1 MFAIYTAVTVRD
13 PMAKRVKALNARR
26 EELKAGIIKAQRPR
40 SAQSLVRRTDTTDK
54 VKDTLASMK
63 VLQESQ
69 VKIIQQKLAQA
80 GYPQQ
85 GTGGLR
91 HLRAHGAADRAR
103 LRSRVV
109 VLYWIDMFPDW
120 GSMKRFMAF
129 AALVIAGY
137 KGPEMFLK
145 NKAKKRTDA
154 IRKGLPDA
162 LDLLVICAE
171 AGLTVDAAFNR
182 VAKELGRAYPE
193 LGDEFA
199 LTAIELSFLTE
210 RRQAFENFAYRV
222 DLDAVKGVVTTM
234 IQTERYGTPLAS
246 ALRVLSAEFRN
257 ERMMRAEEKAARLP
271 AIMTVPLILFI
282 LPVLFIVILG
292 PAACSIADAFSG
304 DGPPGSDATSFDE
317 GSAAASRT
325 TVAGPLRHSTPK
337 LPLSMSSASR
347 SSTSPRTRSS
357 RLRNCADSPRARSSR
372 TAGAPSR
379 ARAA

>member
-1 MFAIYTAVTVRD
+1 MINPPAGPTLLGVDVLLVGTVLAGIAAAAMMYAIYNALTVRD
-13 PMAKRVKALNARR
+13 PMAKRVKSLNARR
-26 EELKAGIIKAQRPR
+26 DELKSGIMKGGGRKR
-40 SAQSLVRRTDTTDK
+40 QSLVRRSDTTDK
-54 VKDTLASMK
+54 MKDTLAGMK

-80 GYPQQ
+80 GYRNKE
-85 GTGGLR
+85 L
-91 HLRAHGAADRAR
+91 AVIVIFAR
-103 LRSRVV
+103 MVLPVVFGFIGIV

-120 GSMKRFMAF
+120 SSFKRFMSF
-129 AALVIAGY
+129 AGLVVAGY

-145 NKAKKRTDA
+145 NKAAKRTNE

-282 LPVLFIVILG
+282 LPVLFIAILG
-292 PAACSIADAFSG
+292 PAACDIADAFSG
-304 DGPPGSDATSFDE
+304 DGPPGS
-317 GSAAASRT
+317 G
-325 TVAGPLRHSTPK
+325 G
-337 LPLSMSSASR
+337 
-347 SSTSPRTRSS
+347 
-357 RLRNCADSPRARSSR
+357 
-372 TAGAPSR
+372 
-379 ARAA
+379 